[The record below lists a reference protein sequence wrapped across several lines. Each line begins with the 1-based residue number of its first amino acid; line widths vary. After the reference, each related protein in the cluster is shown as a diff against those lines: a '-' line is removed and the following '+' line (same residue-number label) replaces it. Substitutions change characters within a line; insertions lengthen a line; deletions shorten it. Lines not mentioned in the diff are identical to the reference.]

1 MMRGERGQ
9 RWRGHPRARR
19 EVWRLGALAV
29 ACLLLAGCMGAASGN
44 AALPAHARE
53 VSLLIPHALTTP
65 TPATPPGA
73 GLAAIEP
80 PPPSGATAVYLLNPD
95 TRGVYVQQNA
105 DNIRAQASTTKMMTA
120 LVAVGTLPLET
131 RITIGPDIVLPAS
144 FNASVAGLRVGDV
157 LTLRELLYALL
168 LPSGDDAAIAIA
180 DGVAGSQ
187 ASFVQLMNAQASQLG
202 LTHTHYANVH
212 GLDNPLQYSS
222 ARDLALLAARALD
235 EPAIATIVATPTLD
249 LPATADHAAYTFKT
263 TNRLL
268 TDYAYPGVIG
278 VKTGFTD
285 NAGHCLVFAA
295 ITPQGRLIGVV
306 LNEPDDPA
314 RFVDARALLD
324 WGFALE
330 WRLRA
335 SRYLQRAG

>member
-1 MMRGERGQ
+1 
-9 RWRGHPRARR
+9 
-19 EVWRLGALAV
+19 VALD
-29 ACLLLAGCMGAASGN
+29 
-44 AALPAHARE
+44 
-53 VSLLIPHALTTP
+53 
-65 TPATPPGA
+65 
-73 GLAAIEP
+73 P
-80 PPPSGATAVYLLNPD
+80 PPLTGASAVYLLNPD
-95 TRGVYVQQNA
+95 TRGVYFQQRA
-105 DNIRAQASTTKMMTA
+105 DDERAQASTTKIMTA
-120 LVAVGTLPLET
+120 LVAVSTLPLET
-131 RITIGPDIVLPAS
+131 RIAVGPDTVIPAS

-187 ASFVQLMNAQASQLG
+187 ASFVQLMNAQVGLLG
-202 LTHTHYANVH
+202 LTGTHYVNVH
-212 GLDNPLQYSS
+212 GLDSPLQYST
-222 ARDLALLAARALD
+222 AHDLALLAARALD
-235 EPAIATIVATPTLD
+235 EPALATVVATPTLA
-249 LPATADHAAYTFKT
+249 LPATGDHAAYTFT
-263 TNRLL
+263 NTNRLL
-268 TDYAYPGVIG
+268 TDRPYPGVIG

-314 RFVDARALLD
+314 RFTDAQALLD

-335 SRYLQRAG
+335 SRYLERAG